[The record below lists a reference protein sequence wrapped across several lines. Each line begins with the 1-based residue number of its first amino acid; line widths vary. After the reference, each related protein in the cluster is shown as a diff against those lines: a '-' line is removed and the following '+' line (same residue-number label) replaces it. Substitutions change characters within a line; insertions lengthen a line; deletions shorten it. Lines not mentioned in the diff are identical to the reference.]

1 MVKNIIANVNIA
13 SDANIGGIAANTSKG
28 LVENCLVAG
37 SVSTSASYCSSA
49 GIGWSGNDGQ
59 HRSRLRQQRCNFK
72 HDKQLCFNL
81 EPRRHCR
88 LRLTARL
95 KTVITPVRFL
105 QKQDRTNNK
114 GIGGIAGQIHAP
126 AIVRNVYNV
135 GSVIGPEAGIG
146 GIAGV
151 LKGTLQNAYFLEGTA
166 SNGVSST
173 EGSRTGGSMHQKQLQ
188 EMRSAEFAAIL
199 GEAFNND
206 TDGINGGMPVLT
218 WQGGST
224 EQPNEIE
231 IALLQYPELIRDFVD
246 KTQTVDMNALMND
259 IQLPRPST
267 LEDAGILTD
276 RSNQKVLMESM
287 NTDAFRVLRLSLA
300 LFIVRCPEAAA
311 VTVRIQDFRSGQE
324 HGGNSRFPR
333 V

>member
-1 MVKNIIANVNIA
+1 M
-13 SDANIGGIAANTSKG
+13 SLGGIVGYTYG
-28 LVENCLVAG
+28 TVENCYNTG
-37 SVSTSASYCSSA
+37 SLSA
-49 GIGWSGNDGQ
+49 
-59 HRSRLRQQRCNFK
+59 
-72 HDKQLCFNL
+72 
-81 EPRRHCR
+81 
-88 LRLTARL
+88 
-95 KTVITPVRFL
+95 
-105 QKQDRTNNK
+105 KQDRTTNK

-173 EGSRTGGSMHQKQLQ
+173 EGTPTAEYASKTAE

-218 WQGGST
+218 WQGGSI

-231 IALLQYPELIRDFVD
+231 TALLQYPELIRDFVD

-287 NTDAFRVLRLSLA
+287 NTDAFE
-300 LFIVRCPEAAA
+300 FYGYHGIVYRPLPGSPA
-311 VTVRIQDFRSGQE
+311 VTVQ
-324 HGGNSRFPR
+324 
-333 V
+333 